1 MELIKQRD
9 RAAKNAPPPSIPTRE
24 EKTQVVLQAWHFSRN
39 MEQPVRGMPTQG
51 PKSRAQH
58 LHDMQRKSEAHPG
71 LLRYRYAVRELRDQ
85 LDAGPEVYGL
95 DAEVEN
101 LAPIQSRNLERP
113 FTPEFQMPDEFTED
127 GRWEDLHKDDASG
140 PYEEMHG
147 CINPAVLT
155 LEKSSSPDNKR
166 PSESMD
172 VDDDD
177 SMDINANPTFCRPWE
192 APLRPLPPSSYA
204 KSSSHMIGPYPA
216 HASKPLWPNG
226 HNIQRSFLQKPAG
239 MGLQRQ
245 PPFPPSASSAQ
256 QQQNPLHP
264 PAFYQQPLPNQQHL
278 APYQPHLQDKPKTPG
293 KPRGPYRKKQKLDSG
308 SSSGKPTH
316 KRVTSKDGLV
326 SLAASPLVQPSEL
339 VSLGSSRDASEVF
352 DEQRRREGLVQLQ
365 NQARQQASLAPQIQM
380 REVSLS
386 TSQQAREVQEAQ
398 IRAGMLGLQNRMQV
412 PVQRQ
417 AQSPLQGQGQAQP
430 FRQGQAQSPLQSQ
443 AQSLLRG
450 QAQSPQAQ
458 HYLQGQTHPILQTQ
472 AQASPHSH
480 MHPHPTPQL
489 RRPSI
494 STTGPPTT
502 MSRDGD
508 AHIAERNSE
517 LPPYP
522 YPTPASTFNEETHL
536 PPPPVTPFRPAAGNQ
551 AKSSGSSQAP

>member
-443 AQSLLRG
+443 AQS
-450 QAQSPQAQ
+450 PQAR
-458 HYLQGQTHPILQTQ
+458 HYLQGQTHPFLQTQ

-480 MHPHPTPQL
+480 MQPHPTPQL
-489 RRPSI
+489 RRPLI
-494 STTGPPTT
+494 STTGPPITIG
-502 MSRDGD
+502 RDGD
-508 AHIAERNSE
+508 AIAERTSE
-517 LPPYP
+517 LPPYL
-522 YPTPASTFNEETHL
+522 YLTPASTFNEDTH
-536 PPPPVTPFRPAAGNQ
+536 PPLPPVTPFHPAAGNQ
-551 AKSSGSSQAP
+551 TKSSGSSQAP